1 MNGWLA
7 RHRIRRDGGSSISLQ
22 FENTLLSNPD
32 KPGASVFASCLAFF
46 PAFFVKTPRAIA
58 AYSCARQ
65 PPIPTS
71 TCTPQYFVK
80 PLVILLHVLPTR
92 TSVVTKAF
100 LKPVILGAV
109 SRKQRPVMSKK
120 IIRMVAVAA
129 LTAAA
134 SLSAMAG
141 DMNNM
146 LGGALGGVAGAALG
160 GAMGGSTGAVIGGAV
175 GGGAGG
181 AVTSNRRE
189 RTGAI
194 IGGAL
199 GGGAG
204 TAAGNAMG
212 GRTGGLVG
220 AAVGGGAGS
229 ALGGNVSRSN
239 SYADDYS
246 RGYRSGKR
254 HHKHRHYD

>member
-1 MNGWLA
+1 M
-7 RHRIRRDGGSSISLQ
+7 GGYTQPRLKKN
-22 FENTLLSNPD
+22 E
-32 KPGASVFASCLAFF
+32 KPLMLKKIVQMVGIA
-46 PAFFVKTPRAIA
+46 AIA
-58 AYSCARQ
+58 
-65 PPIPTS
+65 
-71 TCTPQYFVK
+71 
-80 PLVILLHVLPTR
+80 
-92 TSVVTKAF
+92 
-100 LKPVILGAV
+100 
-109 SRKQRPVMSKK
+109 
-120 IIRMVAVAA
+120 
-129 LTAAA
+129 AAA
-134 SLSAMAG
+134 SLPAVAG
-141 DMNNM
+141 DMNNA

-160 GAMGGSTGAVIGGAV
+160 GAVGGSTGAVIGGAV

-194 IGGAL
+194 VGGAL

-212 GRTGGLVG
+212 GRGGGLVG
-220 AAVGGGAGS
+220 AALGGGAGA

-246 RGYRSGKR
+246 RGHRSGKR

>member
-1 MNGWLA
+1 MDDDA
-7 RHRIRRDGGSSISLQ
+7 RRHRQQSRTCYTSYRRGRIA
-22 FENTLLSNPD
+22 LL
-32 KPGASVFASCLAFF
+32 
-46 PAFFVKTPRAIA
+46 
-58 AYSCARQ
+58 
-65 PPIPTS
+65 
-71 TCTPQYFVK
+71 
-80 PLVILLHVLPTR
+80 
-92 TSVVTKAF
+92 KAF
-100 LKPVILGAV
+100 SAAVILGVV
-109 SRKQRPVMSKK
+109 SKSNVRTMSKR
-120 IIRMVAVAA
+120 IIKLLAVAA

-134 SLSAMAG
+134 SVPALAG
-141 DMNNM
+141 DMNNA

-160 GAMGGSTGAVIGGAV
+160 GAVGGSTGAVLGGAV

-194 IGGAL
+194 VGGAL

-212 GRTGGLVG
+212 GRGGGLMG
-220 AAVGGGAGS
+220 AALGGGAGA

-246 RGYRSGKR
+246 RGHHGK
-254 HHKHRHYD
+254 HHKHHRHD

>member
-1 MNGWLA
+1 MA
-7 RHRIRRDGGSSISLQ
+7 RLQPDAKGAESVSLKSHRI
-22 FENTLLSNPD
+22 
-32 KPGASVFASCLAFF
+32 
-46 PAFFVKTPRAIA
+46 
-58 AYSCARQ
+58 
-65 PPIPTS
+65 
-71 TCTPQYFVK
+71 
-80 PLVILLHVLPTR
+80 ILLHLLPRSELASYKNISEGGYTR
-92 TSVVTKAF
+92 RRPKN
-100 LKPVILGAV
+100 
-109 SRKQRPVMSKK
+109 QRPFMSKR
-120 IIRMVAVAA
+120 IFQIVAVAA
-129 LTAAA
+129 LTTAA
-134 SLSAMAG
+134 SLPAVAG
-141 DMNNM
+141 DMNNA

-160 GAMGGSTGAVIGGAV
+160 GAVGGSTGAVIGGAV

-229 ALGGNVSRSN
+229 ALGGNISRSN

-246 RGYRSGKR
+246 RGYRPDKR
-254 HHKHRHYD
+254 HHKHRHHD

>member
-1 MNGWLA
+1 MWRN
-7 RHRIRRDGGSSISLQ
+7 
-22 FENTLLSNPD
+22 
-32 KPGASVFASCLAFF
+32 
-46 PAFFVKTPRAIA
+46 
-58 AYSCARQ
+58 
-65 PPIPTS
+65 
-71 TCTPQYFVK
+71 
-80 PLVILLHVLPTR
+80 
-92 TSVVTKAF
+92 VVTKAF
-100 LKPVILGAV
+100 HLPDILG
-109 SRKQRPVMSKK
+109 PVPKNEMSFMSKK
-120 IIRMVAVAA
+120 ILQMVAVVA
-129 LTAAA
+129 LTATA
-134 SLSAMAG
+134 SLSAVAG
-141 DMNNM
+141 DMNNA

-160 GAMGGSTGAVIGGAV
+160 GAVGGSTGAVIGGAV

-212 GRTGGLVG
+212 GRSGGLIG

-229 ALGGNVSRSN
+229 ALGGNISRSN

-246 RGYRSGKR
+246 RGYHSGKR